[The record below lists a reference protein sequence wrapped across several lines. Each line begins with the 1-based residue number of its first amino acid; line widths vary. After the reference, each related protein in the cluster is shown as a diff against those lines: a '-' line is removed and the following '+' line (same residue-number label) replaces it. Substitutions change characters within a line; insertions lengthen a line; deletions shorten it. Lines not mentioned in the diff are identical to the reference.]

1 MRFTRRRL
9 DSSGGDA
16 TQAAEVAIQR
26 TVAEGCIGGG
36 GFLVFVRFL
45 SLSLSLCACVVTI
58 RRTAVDGCTGGG
70 RLLVLALSLSL
81 YVGGRDGVGVGVGVG
96 MGGR

>member
-16 TQAAEVAIQR
+16 TQAAEVAIHR

-45 SLSLSLCACVVTI
+45 SLSLFVRVLSRFGG
-58 RRTAVDGCTGGG
+58 RRWMVALVVDGCWSW
-70 RLLVLALSLSL
+70 RSLSL
-81 YVGGRDGVGVGVGVG
+81 YVGGRDGVGVGDGWEVKK
-96 MGGR
+96 